1 VKEGNFKILSIKEK
15 PGEDGKVILK
25 IKFNR
30 AGRKMVNRL
39 AKQTGKTPE
48 ELIIQGMEMFLEEKN
63 ALERPKP
70 DFKIGEN
77 SEFQCER
84 RKDLE
89 DDISDK

>member
-30 AGRKMVNRL
+30 AGRKMVKRL

-48 ELIIQGMEMFLEEKN
+48 ELIIHSIEMFVEE
-63 ALERPKP
+63 
-70 DFKIGEN
+70 
-77 SEFQCER
+77 SS
-84 RKDLE
+84 
-89 DDISDK
+89 IS